1 MRLSG
6 KTLSNSEEIVSVR
19 VFLTIVK

>member
-1 MRLSG
+1 MLLSG
-6 KTLSNSEEIVSVR
+6 KTRINSEEIVSVR